1 MNQDWHTKSKRPVI
15 VVKYGGNAMT
25 DAGLKQQ
32 VIKNICLLQ
41 NYGYKVVI
49 AHGGGPFIKQALLK
63 ANIESEFI
71 DGHRVTTPEALEHVE
86 IALKGQVNSSL
97 VKLIN
102 QLGYKA
108 VGLSGKDG
116 KIATAVKRMHEKV
129 VNGHVEEH
137 DLGQVGDVVSI
148 DVQLLNLL
156 MENDFIPVLAC
167 LAADVDS
174 NEYNVNADMF
184 AGHLAGALKAEKFI
198 VLTDVDGLMRD
209 KDDPSTLIQNLRTSE
224 IRKLR
229 EESIIQ
235 GGMMPKIE
243 ACEIALKKG
252 AGEALIINGTVPEQ
266 LEAIGRRETVGTSI
280 EI

>member
-1 MNQDWHTKSKRPVI
+1 MAQDWNTKSNRSVI

-25 DAGLKQQ
+25 DTVLKQQ

-49 AHGGGPFIKQALLK
+49 AHGGGPYIKQALLK

-156 MENDFIPVLAC
+156 LENDFIPVLAC

-209 KDDPSTLIQNLRTSE
+209 KDNPSTLIPHLQSSE
-224 IRKLR
+224 IRQLR
-229 EESIIQ
+229 EEGIIQ

-243 ACEIALKKG
+243 ACEIALKNG
-252 AGEALIINGTVPEQ
+252 AGEAVIINGTVPEQ

>member
-1 MNQDWHTKSKRPVI
+1 MDQDCHTKSNRPVI

-25 DAGLKQQ
+25 DAALKQQ

-41 NYGYKVVI
+41 NYGYKVII

-116 KIATAVKRMHEKV
+116 KIATAVKRKHEKEV
-129 VNGHVEEH
+129 DGHVEEH

-148 DVQLLNLL
+148 DVQLLDLL
-156 MENDFIPVLAC
+156 LENDYIPVLAC

-198 VLTDVDGLMRD
+198 VLTDVDGLMHD
-209 KDDPSTLIQNLRTSE
+209 KDDPSTLIPNLRASE
-224 IRKLR
+224 IRQLR
-229 EESIIQ
+229 EQGIIQ

-243 ACEIALKKG
+243 ACEIALKNG
-252 AGEALIINGTVPEQ
+252 AGEAVIINGTVPEQ
-266 LEAIGRRETVGTSI
+266 LAAIGKRETVGTSI

>member
-1 MNQDWHTKSKRPVI
+1 MPSRKPIV

-25 DAGLKQQ
+25 EEALKEQ
-32 VIKNICLLQ
+32 VITNICLLQ

-49 AHGGGPFIKQALLK
+49 AHGGGPFIKEALLQ

-86 IALKGQVNSSL
+86 KALKGQVNGSL

-102 QLGYKA
+102 KLGYKA

-116 KIATAVKRMHEKV
+116 KIATAIKRMHRKEV
-129 VNGHVEEH
+129 DGNVEEY
-137 DLGQVGDVVSI
+137 DLGQVGNIVSI
-148 DVQLLNLL
+148 DTGLLELL
-156 MENDFIPVLAC
+156 LDNDYIPVLAC

-184 AGHLAGALKAEKFI
+184 AGHLAGALKADKFI

-209 KDDPSTLIQNLRTSE
+209 KDDPSTLIPELSVSD
-224 IRKLR
+224 IKKL
-229 EESIIQ
+229 EEDKVIQ
-235 GGMMPKIE
+235 GGMMPKTE
-243 ACEIALKKG
+243 ACEIALKNG
-252 AGEALIINGTVPEQ
+252 AKAAVIINGTDPEQ
-266 LEAIGRRETVGTSI
+266 LLAVGKREPTGTTIVS
-280 EI
+280 

>member
-1 MNQDWHTKSKRPVI
+1 MKEKKPVI

-25 DAGLKQQ
+25 DEVLKQQ
-32 VIKNICLLQ
+32 VVKNICLLQ

-49 AHGGGPFIKQALLK
+49 AHGGGPFIKQALLQ

-71 DGHRVTTPEALEHVE
+71 DGHRVTTPEAYEHVE
-86 IALKGQVNSSL
+86 KALKGQVNGAL

-102 QLGYKA
+102 QSGYRG

-116 KIATAVKRMHEKV
+116 KIATAIKRMHKKQV
-129 VNGHVEEH
+129 DGNIEEY

-148 DVQLLNLL
+148 DTQLLDLL
-156 MENDFIPVLAC
+156 LDHQYIPVLAC

-198 VLTDVDGLMRD
+198 ILTDVDGLMRD
-209 KDDPSTLIQNLRTSE
+209 IDDPATLVSELHVTDITSL
-224 IRKLR
+224 KDQQV
-229 EESIIQ
+229 IQ
-235 GGMMPKIE
+235 GGMIPKTE
-243 ACEIALKKG
+243 ACEIALKNG
-252 AGEALIINGTVPEQ
+252 ASAAVIINGTDPDQ
-266 LEAIGRRETVGTSI
+266 LLAIGRRDPVGTTIVS
-280 EI
+280 

>member
-1 MNQDWHTKSKRPVI
+1 M
-15 VVKYGGNAMT
+15 KYGGNAMT
-25 DAGLKQQ
+25 EEVLKQK

-49 AHGGGPFIKQALLK
+49 AHGGGPFIKQALLQ

-86 IALKGQVNSSL
+86 KALKGQVNGSL

-116 KIATAVKRMHEKV
+116 KIATAVKRMHKKEV
-129 VNGHVEEH
+129 EGNIEEH

-148 DVQLLNLL
+148 DTALLELL
-156 MENDFIPVLAC
+156 LEHDYIPVLAC

-174 NEYNVNADMF
+174 NEFNVNADMF
-184 AGHLAGALKAEKFI
+184 AGHLAGALKAEKFV

-209 KDDPSTLIQNLRTSE
+209 INDPLSLVSELRVSE
-224 IRKLR
+224 IKKL
-229 EESIIQ
+229 EEEKVIQ
-235 GGMMPKIE
+235 GGMIPKTE
-243 ACEIALKKG
+243 ACEIALKNG
-252 AGEALIINGTVPEQ
+252 ARSAIILNGTEPEQ
-266 LEAIGRRETVGTSI
+266 LLAVGKREPVGTTI
-280 EI
+280 V

>member
-1 MNQDWHTKSKRPVI
+1 MPSRKPIV

-25 DAGLKQQ
+25 EEALKKQ
-32 VIKNICLLQ
+32 VINNICLLQ

-49 AHGGGPFIKQALLK
+49 AHGGGPFIKEALLQ

-86 IALKGQVNSSL
+86 KALKGQVNGSL

-102 QLGYKA
+102 KLGYKA

-116 KIATAVKRMHEKV
+116 KIATAIKRMHRKEV
-129 VNGHVEEH
+129 DGNVEEY
-137 DLGQVGDVVSI
+137 DLGQVGNIVSI
-148 DVQLLNLL
+148 DTGLLELL
-156 MENDFIPVLAC
+156 LDNDYIPVLAC

-184 AGHLAGALKAEKFI
+184 AGHLAGALKADKFI

-209 KDDPSTLIQNLRTSE
+209 KDDPSTLIPELSVSD
-224 IRKLR
+224 IKKL
-229 EESIIQ
+229 EEDKVIQ
-235 GGMMPKIE
+235 GGMMPKTE
-243 ACEIALKKG
+243 ACEIALKNG
-252 AGEALIINGTVPEQ
+252 AKAAVIINGTDPEQ
-266 LEAIGRRETVGTSI
+266 LLAVGKREPTGTTIVS
-280 EI
+280 

>member
-1 MNQDWHTKSKRPVI
+1 MPSRKPIV

-25 DAGLKQQ
+25 EEALKEQ
-32 VIKNICLLQ
+32 VINNICLLQ

-49 AHGGGPFIKQALLK
+49 AHGGGPFIKEALLQ

-86 IALKGQVNSSL
+86 KALKGQVNGSL

-102 QLGYKA
+102 KLGYKA

-116 KIATAVKRMHEKV
+116 KIATAIKRMHRKEV
-129 VNGHVEEH
+129 DGNVEEY
-137 DLGQVGDVVSI
+137 DLGQVGNIVSI
-148 DVQLLNLL
+148 DTGLLELL
-156 MENDFIPVLAC
+156 LDNDYIPVLAC

-184 AGHLAGALKAEKFI
+184 AGHLAGALKADKFI

-209 KDDPSTLIQNLRTSE
+209 KDDPSTLIPELSVSD
-224 IRKLR
+224 IKKL
-229 EESIIQ
+229 EEDKVIQ
-235 GGMMPKIE
+235 GGMMPKTE
-243 ACEIALKKG
+243 ACEIALKNG
-252 AGEALIINGTVPEQ
+252 AKAAVIINGTDPEQ
-266 LEAIGRRETVGTSI
+266 LLAVGKREPTGTTIVS
-280 EI
+280 